1 MRIIGRII
9 LPFCLL
15 LCSGLVFSAGLLP
28 ALSANSQAENSISV
42 PSDLTPEQ
50 VGDFVAPLDEQQVR
64 NLLIDNLKTEAS
76 ANQVVDQEQS
86 VSIIKLLKGINNP
99 YTPLGG
105 GLAAMSAA
113 AGNYFDHVS
122 EVINTMTD
130 GNGIQGF
137 IKLVGLLALVI
148 TGAWLI
154 EFVCLYKWREKKA
167 PEVNLDE
174 PEGWEVKFKHPFLRF
189 LLNFIGLA
197 IFAVA
202 GYLIATLFLSENTNS
217 FAVLMRLF
225 DAVIVYRFFIIVFRV
240 LMNSPPEGLDLID
253 DTINKPMLMRCIAIF
268 LFLFYIV
275 ADGFFNTMY
284 TYGLSDAHYV
294 LSAAVMF
301 GLIINPLIIGAVWWA
316 RYDIDRILFGTVDEK
331 VCKESGYRYAARAA
345 IWPTVVTVV
354 LLLVF
359 CLWQILVIT
368 GNTQDQKEVEQAWW
382 LVILFPLVD
391 LVVASLLYKLTSMPV
406 FQHARFQQR
415 KYRVTYIIR
424 NVVRLVL
431 IAALTLNILDALNID
446 ILERLG
452 AGDKDIV
459 RVMTDIGITVVIGF
473 IIWEAIQ
480 LWIEHK
486 LPDEPEDGVVEIEGE
501 GGGAAATRTETL
513 LPLLRTTLLIVLF
526 LVVIMSVLYSLGV
539 QIAPLLA
546 GAGVVGIAVGFG
558 SQKLVQDIISGVFF
572 LIDDA
577 FRKGEYVEVAGMRGT
592 VEKLS
597 VRSMRLRHHLGSVQ
611 TIPYGEIA
619 TVKNQSRDWVIMK
632 LELRL
637 PYDVDIEKV
646 RKIIKKVGQE
656 MLEDEE
662 IGPNMLQ
669 PLKSQGVMR
678 VEESALIIRMKFTA
692 KPGEQW
698 IIRRVAYTR
707 VRDALAAQGIEF
719 AHREVKV
726 RLPQELEHLQKMD
739 YERKLHL
746 KDKEE
751 NSENAEEQAPVAPAA
766 VAAAAMSA
774 VVAKE
779 LAAQDKIDDN
789 GDEGSDD
796 R

>member
-1 MRIIGRII
+1 MRILIRRIT
-9 LPFCLL
+9 LLLCLL
-15 LCSGLVFSAGLLP
+15 LSSSIAFSAGLLP
-28 ALSANSQAENSISV
+28 TSSANTEIDASVVVPNNLSPEN
-42 PSDLTPEQ
+42 

-64 NLLIDNLKTEAS
+64 NLLIDNLTTKANASQS
-76 ANQVVDQEQS
+76 ANQEQS
-86 VSIIKLLKGINNP
+86 VSIIKLLKGIGNT

-105 GLAAMSAA
+105 GLAAMAA
-113 AGNYFDHVS
+113 AAASYFSHAGA
-122 EVINTMTD
+122 VINTMTD
-130 GNGIQGF
+130 GQGFAGF
-137 IKLVGLLALVI
+137 IKLLGLLALVI
-148 TGAWLI
+148 AGAWAI
-154 EFVCLYKWREKKA
+154 EFVCLYKWYKKA
-167 PEVNLDE
+167 PSEIGLNNPD
-174 PEGWEVKFKHPFLRF
+174 GWNVKFKQPFLRF
-189 LLNFIGLA
+189 LLNMVGLV

-202 GYLIATLFLSENTNS
+202 GYVIASLFLSEGTNS
-217 FAVLMRLF
+217 FTVLTRFF
-225 DAVIVYRFFIIVFRV
+225 DAVLTYRFFIIVFKL
-240 LMNSPPEGLDLID
+240 LMYWPPMGLDLVD
-253 DTINKPMLMRCIAIF
+253 DTINKPMLVRCIKVF
-268 LFLFYIV
+268 LFLLYIV
-275 ADGFFNTMY
+275 FEGLIMTMY
-284 TYGLSDAHYV
+284 EYGLSDTHFV
-294 LSAAVMF
+294 LSAAVIF
-301 GLIINPLIIGAVWWA
+301 GLFINPLVIGAVWLG
-316 RYDIDRILFGTVDEK
+316 RYDIDRVLFGAVDEQ
-331 VCKESGYRYAARAA
+331 VCKVNGYRYAARAV

-359 CLWQILVIT
+359 SLWQILVIT
-368 GNTQDQKEVEQAWW
+368 GNTQDREELEQAWW
-382 LVILFPLVD
+382 LIILFPLID
-391 LVVASLLYKLTSMPV
+391 LMVASLLYKLTSLPV
-406 FQHARFQQR
+406 FQHGRFQER
-415 KYRVTYIIR
+415 KYRFTYIIR
-424 NVVRLVL
+424 NIVRLVL
-431 IAALTLNILDALNID
+431 ITALSLNILDALNID

-452 AGDKDIV
+452 GGEKDIV
-459 RVMTDIGITVVIGF
+459 SVMIDIGVTVAIGF
-473 IIWEAIQ
+473 IVWEIIQ

-486 LPDEPEDGVVEIEGE
+486 LPDEPEDGLVEIEGE

-526 LVVIMSVLYSLGV
+526 LVVVMSVLYSLGV

-698 IIRRVAYTR
+698 IVRRVAYTN
-707 VRDALAAQGIEF
+707 VRDALAAAGIEF

-726 RLPQELEHLQKMD
+726 RLPDELEHLQKMD
-739 YERKLHL
+739 YERKLDI
-746 KDKEE
+746 KDNDKDSGRVEGP
-751 NSENAEEQAPVAPAA
+751 SVGPAV

-774 VVAKE
+774 VVAQE
-779 LAAQDKIDDN
+779 LAAAEKIDDD
-789 GDEGSDD
+789 GDGDND

>member
-1 MRIIGRII
+1 MSMFIRQLALLI
-9 LPFCLL
+9 CLL
-15 LCSGLVFSAGLLP
+15 LGSSLAFSASLLP
-28 ALSANSQAENSISV
+28 TSSANSDAGNTISV
-42 PSDLTPEQ
+42 PEDLTPEQ

-64 NLLIDNLKTEAS
+64 ELLIGNLKVEAS
-76 ANQVVDQEQS
+76 NNQASNQEES
-86 VSIIKLLKGINNP
+86 VSIVKLLKGISNP

-113 AGNYFDHVS
+113 AGSYFSHVS
-122 EVINTMTD
+122 DVINTMTD
-130 GNGIQGF
+130 GNGVQGF
-137 IKLVGLLALVI
+137 IKLLGLLVLVLVVS
-148 TGAWLI
+148 WLI
-154 EFVCLYKWREKKA
+154 EFACLYKWRKNKTSQID
-167 PEVNLDE
+167 LDQSD
-174 PEGWEVKFKHPFLRF
+174 GWEFKFKRPFLRF

-197 IFAVA
+197 IFAVV
-202 GYLIATLFLSENTNS
+202 GYLITTLFLSENTNS

-225 DAVIVYRFFIIVFRV
+225 DAVVVYRFFIMVFRT
-240 LMNSPPEGLDLID
+240 LMSSPPIGLDLID
-253 DTINKPMLMRCIAIF
+253 DTINKTMLIRCIAIF

-316 RYDIDRILFGTVDEK
+316 RYDIDRILFGTVDERIN
-331 VCKESGYRYAARAA
+331 KESGYRFAARAA
-345 IWPTVVTVV
+345 IWPTVVTIV

-368 GNTQDQKEVEQAWW
+368 GNTQDQEEVEQAWW

-415 KYRVTYIIR
+415 RYRVTYIIR
-424 NVVRLVL
+424 NIVRLVL
-431 IAALTLNILDALNID
+431 ITALSLNILDALNID

-452 AGDKDIV
+452 AGEKDIV
-459 RVMTDIGITVVIGF
+459 GVMTDIGITVVIGF

-486 LPDEPEDGVVEIEGE
+486 LPDEPEEGMLDLDGE

-526 LVVIMSVLYSLGV
+526 LVVIMSVLYTLGV

-572 LIDDA
+572 LVDDA
-577 FRKGEYVEVAGMRGT
+577 FRKGEYVELAGLRGT

-597 VRSMRLRHHLGSVQ
+597 VRSMRLRHHLGAVQ
-611 TIPYGEIA
+611 TIPYGEIQ
-619 TVKNQSRDWVIMK
+619 TVKNLSRDWVIMK

-656 MLEDEE
+656 MMADEE

-698 IIRRVAYTR
+698 IVRRVAYTR
-707 VRDALAAQGIEF
+707 VRDALSAAGIEF

-726 RLPQELEHLQKMD
+726 RLPKELENLQKMD

-746 KDKEE
+746 KDDDQVESDD
-751 NSENAEEQAPVAPAA
+751 NPSMAPAA

-779 LAAQDKIDDN
+779 LAAAEKIDDD
-789 GDEGSDD
+789 GDGGADD